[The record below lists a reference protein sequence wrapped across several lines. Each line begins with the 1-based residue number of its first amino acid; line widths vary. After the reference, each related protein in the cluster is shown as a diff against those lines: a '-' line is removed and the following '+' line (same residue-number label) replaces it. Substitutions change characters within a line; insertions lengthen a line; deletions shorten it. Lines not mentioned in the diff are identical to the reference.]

1 MPADPDDD
9 LRVSDAERRS
19 VVDRLTVAVGD
30 GLLTLDE
37 FADHA
42 GGAYAARTRAE
53 LEAVTRDLRLP
64 VPTTASV
71 PVTRRLPEPASPDAG
86 PVTKRR
92 WIVAIMGGEERK
104 GRWRASRRLGA
115 FALMGGVELDLREAL
130 LEDDI
135 VEITA
140 WAIMGGVTVIVPE
153 GIAVESEGFM
163 LMGGRSNRVKGTPL
177 PSSPVVRVKGYGMWG
192 GVEVKSRRPGHT
204 GYDDDDSVRYPHLPP
219 PPIPAIPPLP
229 PFPQHSHRQHQQQ
242 QQWQQR
248 QQRQQQRQEQRQQE
262 RNDRTDR
269 VRQGAPSGGAPSPA
283 AAAPAPVPGGVVT
296 IVCTDIVGSTRLA
309 DTLGDQRYRD
319 LVGAHNAIVRGQLA
333 RHAGTEVKNTGDGFL
348 VTFASARS
356 AVAFALDLHEAVRS
370 LDLQLR
376 IGVHA
381 GEVERD
387 GSDIVGR
394 NVSLACRLCDSATPG
409 EVLASAMVADLTDSS
424 SDLAF
429 GDDRE
434 LQLAGIDRPI
444 HARPASRR

>member
-1 MPADPDDD
+1 MCI
-9 LRVSDAERRS
+9 R
-19 VVDRLTVAVGD
+19 DR
-30 GLLTLDE
+30 
-37 FADHA
+37 
-42 GGAYAARTRAE
+42 
-53 LEAVTRDLRLP
+53 
-64 VPTTASV
+64 
-71 PVTRRLPEPASPDAG
+71 
-86 PVTKRR
+86 
-92 WIVAIMGGEERK
+92 
-104 GRWRASRRLGA
+104 
-115 FALMGGVELDLREAL
+115 
-130 LEDDI
+130 
-135 VEITA
+135 
-140 WAIMGGVTVIVPE
+140 
-153 GIAVESEGFM
+153 
-163 LMGGRSNRVKGTPL
+163 
-177 PSSPVVRVKGYGMWG
+177 
-192 GVEVKSRRPGHT
+192 
-204 GYDDDDSVRYPHLPP
+204 
-219 PPIPAIPPLP
+219 
-229 PFPQHSHRQHQQQ
+229 
-242 QQWQQR
+242 
-248 QQRQQQRQEQRQQE
+248 RQQE
-262 RNDRTDR
+262 RNDRGR
-269 VRQGAPSGGAPSPA
+269 HGGPGAAAAPA
-283 AAAPAPVPGGVVT
+283 AAAAAASPAAGAPVPGGVVT